1 MTKIGKPKPGDLV
14 VVSGAAGATGSIAGQ
29 IAKIKGAKVIGI
41 AGSDEKCR
49 WLTDELGFD
58 LALNYKA
65 KDFEERFDKATDKLI
80 DLYYDNVGGEILDM
94 CLRRAKPHA
103 RFVECGTISQYNTNK
118 PRGPEA
124 FFQVVAMRIKMEGFI
139 VIDHVEDFPKARAEL
154 AQWMAEGK
162 LKKAETIIQGGLEV
176 AEQALANLYIG
187 MNTGKLLV
195 EVKSP
200 SEPPKE
206 L

>member
-80 DLYYDNVGGEILDM
+80 DLYYDNGE
-94 CLRRAKPHA
+94 RP
-103 RFVECGTISQYNTNK
+103 
-118 PRGPEA
+118 
-124 FFQVVAMRIKMEGFI
+124 
-139 VIDHVEDFPKARAEL
+139 VI
-154 AQWMAEGK
+154 
-162 LKKAETIIQGGLEV
+162 
-176 AEQALANLYIG
+176 
-187 MNTGKLLV
+187 
-195 EVKSP
+195 
-200 SEPPKE
+200 
-206 L
+206 